1 MLLFSMQHL
10 STIFFCNSTETV
22 KDISNKGSV
31 ILNWFVIFWYKLQR
45 EEKYIQTKK

>member
-22 KDISNKGSV
+22 KDISNNGSV